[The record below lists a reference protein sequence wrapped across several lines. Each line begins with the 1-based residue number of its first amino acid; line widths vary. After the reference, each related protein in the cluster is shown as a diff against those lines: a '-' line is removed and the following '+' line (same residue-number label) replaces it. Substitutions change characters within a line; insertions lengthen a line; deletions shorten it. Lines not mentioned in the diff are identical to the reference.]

1 VSFDA
6 YWAFLFIIP
15 VVAALA
21 YRYWASRKK
30 TPSVQFSSV
39 SLVTKLPR
47 SLRSLLSPLP
57 LALKGLALIFLIIAL
72 ARPQEANTKIRRN
85 VEGID
90 IMIVLD
96 ISDSMLIEDMQ
107 PVNRLEAAKNIIV
120 NFIKARTSDRIGF
133 VVFAGE
139 GYTRVPLTLDYPLL
153 IQNVKDVK
161 ISRNIKMGTAI
172 GVGLS
177 IGVSRMDQS
186 KAKSRVVIFLTD
198 GENNSGTVDP
208 ETALQ
213 MAIDENLKIYSIGVG
228 RDGDAQLPVF
238 VQDAFGNQIKQYRP
252 MHSKVNEPLL
262 RGFAERTGGRF
273 WRANTDKE
281 LGNVFSAIDSL
292 EKTKIDE
299 DKFTR
304 YTELFQKPLR
314 ISLAFFIISLVL
326 GRSVLRR
333 NP

>member
-1 VSFDA
+1 MSFAA
-6 YWAFLFIIP
+6 YWAFIFVIP
-15 VVAALA
+15 VVAVVI
-21 YRYWASRKK
+21 YRLWSSRKK
-30 TPSVQFSSV
+30 TPSVQYSS
-39 SLVTKLPR
+39 LKLLHKVPR
-47 SLRSLLSPLP
+47 SVRSLLSPLP
-57 LALKGLALIFLIIAL
+57 LVLKGVALLFLIVAL
-72 ARPQEANTKIRRN
+72 ARPQEASTKIRRN

-107 PVNRLEAAKNIIV
+107 PTNRLEAAKKIIV
-120 NFIKARTSDRIGF
+120 DFIKGRTSDRIGF

-139 GYTRVPLTLDYPLL
+139 AYTRVPLTLDYELL
-153 IQNVKDVK
+153 INNVKEVK

-172 GVGLS
+172 GVGLAT
-177 IGVSRMDQS
+177 GVARMEES
-186 KAKSRVVIFLTD
+186 TAKSKVVIFLTD

-213 MAIDENLKIYSIGVG
+213 MAIDANLKIYAIGMG

-238 VQDAFGNQIKQYRP
+238 VQDAFGNTIKQYRP
-252 MHSKVNEPLL
+252 IHSKVNEPLL

-273 WRANTDKE
+273 WRANTDNE
-281 LGNVFSAIDSL
+281 LSAVFKAIDNM
-292 EKTKIDE
+292 EKTKIDV

-304 YTELFQKPLR
+304 YSELFQRPLR
-314 ISLAFFIISLVL
+314 MAVVLFVLAILL

>member
-1 VSFDA
+1 VTFAD
-6 YWAFLFIIP
+6 YWAFLLVIP
-15 VVAALA
+15 VVLVAA
-21 YRYWASRKK
+21 YRWWASRKK
-30 TPSVQFSSV
+30 TPSLQFSSV
-39 SLVTKLPR
+39 RLVHKIPR
-47 SLRSLLSPLP
+47 SLRSYLSPVP
-57 LALKGLALIFLIIAL
+57 LVLKCLALIFLVIAI

-107 PVNRLEAAKNIIV
+107 PTNRLEAAKNIIV

-139 GYTRVPLTLDYPLL
+139 AYTRVPLTLDYPLL

-172 GVGLS
+172 GVGLAT
-177 IGVSRMDQS
+177 GVARMDQS
-186 KAKSRVVIFLTD
+186 TAKSRIVIFLTD

-252 MHSKVNEPLL
+252 IHSTVNEPLL

-273 WRANTDKE
+273 WRANTDRE
-281 LGNVFSAIDSL
+281 LGNTFKAIDDL
-292 EKTKIDE
+292 EKTKVDV

-304 YTELFQKPLR
+304 YSELFQKPLR
-314 ISLAFFIISLVL
+314 TSLIFFILALIL
-326 GRSVLRR
+326 GHSILRR

>member
-1 VSFDA
+1 MSFNA

-15 VVAALA
+15 VLAVLA
-21 YRYWASRKK
+21 YRFFASRKK
-30 TPSVQFSSV
+30 TPSLQFSSV
-39 SLVTKLPR
+39 SLFKNVPR
-47 SLRSLLSPLP
+47 SLRGYLSPLP
-57 LALKGLALIFLIIAL
+57 MVLKGVALLFLIIAL
-72 ARPQEANTKIRRN
+72 ARPQEADTKIRRS

-107 PVNRLEAAKNIIV
+107 PVNRLEAAKSIIV
-120 NFIKARTSDRIGF
+120 NFIKGRTSDRIGL

-139 GYTRVPLTLDYPLL
+139 AYTRVPLTLDYPLL

-172 GVGLS
+172 GVGLAT
-177 IGVSRMDQS
+177 GVSRMKES
-186 KAKSRVVIFLTD
+186 TAKSRVVIFLTD

-213 MAIDENLKIYSIGVG
+213 MAIDNDLKIYSIGVG
-228 RDGDAQLPVF
+228 RDGDAQLPVY

-273 WRANTDKE
+273 WRANTDRE
-281 LGNVFSAIDSL
+281 LSEVFKAIDSL

-299 DKFTR
+299 SKFTR
-304 YTELFQKPLR
+304 YTEHFQRPLR
-314 ISLAFFIISLVL
+314 FSLAFYLLALVL
-326 GRSVLRR
+326 GRTFLRR